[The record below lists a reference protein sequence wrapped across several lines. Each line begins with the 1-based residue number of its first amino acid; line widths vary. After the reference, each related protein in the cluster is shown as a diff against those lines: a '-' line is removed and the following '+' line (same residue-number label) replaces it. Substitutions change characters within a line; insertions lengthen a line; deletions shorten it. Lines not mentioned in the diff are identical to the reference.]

1 MKSLLWYS
9 ILAIVSGKLP
19 HNQRLVPGGRQD
31 HIRILGVSSDLGN
44 PIIMTPE
51 GSPQLQCFAHFLY
64 SYFFSCRSE
73 SSNISLVVL
82 APLRQKQQR

>member
-31 HIRILGVSSDLGN
+31 HIRILAFIFGAVLVYQGKF
-44 PIIMTPE
+44 E
-51 GSPQLQCFAHFLY
+51 
-64 SYFFSCRSE
+64 SE
-73 SSNISLVVL
+73 IKD
-82 APLRQKQQR
+82 PLTESIK